1 MVYIGNN
8 KTYDFRNFQTI
19 RIFGGKIMNNITSL
33 HMANDEQN
41 HLAKYIKEF
50 KSKGRSQSDSK
61 CKISKRRHI
70 K

>member
-19 RIFGGKIMNNITSL
+19 RIFGGKIMNNI
-33 HMANDEQN
+33 
-41 HLAKYIKEF
+41 KEF
-50 KSKGRSQSDSK
+50 KSKRRSQSDSK